1 MKVIFLLL
9 SASICLHSFSQIDSA
24 FMAKIKAL
32 DTANVVKSDTM
43 SVVDNALSKK
53 IKVLLN
59 EKRGL
64 TIQAILRLKLM
75 EEQQKDTTHS
85 KDYYTKLLEECTTGK
100 TGQLIE
106 NSLINLYSRTFT
118 EKEIDDLINFYKTPA
133 GKKMDQEYLL
143 LLVESVKDLEQLLK
157 LAVKKVELSEKK

>member
-1 MKVIFLLL
+1 MKVIFFLMSVSL
-9 SASICLHSFSQIDSA
+9 CLHSFSQIDSA
-24 FMAKIKAL
+24 FIAKIKAL
-32 DTANVVKSDTM
+32 DTANVVRSDTM
-43 SVVDNALSKK
+43 SVADNALSKK
-53 IKVLLN
+53 IKLLMS

-64 TIQAILRLKLM
+64 TIQAILQLKLM
-75 EEQQKDTTHS
+75 EEQQKDTSHS
-85 KDYYTKLLEECTTGK
+85 KDYYRKLLEECTTGN
-100 TGQLIE
+100 TGKLIE

-157 LAVKKVELSEKK
+157 LAAKKVESEGKK